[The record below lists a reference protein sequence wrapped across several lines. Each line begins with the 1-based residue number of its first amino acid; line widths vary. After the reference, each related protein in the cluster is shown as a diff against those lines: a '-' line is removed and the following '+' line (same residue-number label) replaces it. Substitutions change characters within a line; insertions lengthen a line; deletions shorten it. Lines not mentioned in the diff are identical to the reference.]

1 MRIEKGQVAVVT
13 GAGGGIGRCI
23 VQNLASKGVNL
34 ALVDINAETLK
45 ATQESIATSGVN
57 STIHETNITSE
68 EQMQKLVED
77 VLAAHGGV
85 HILINNAG
93 ITIQKSFENHSIQDW
108 QRMIDINL
116 WGVIY
121 GCKFF
126 LPALK
131 ASAEKGGAHIVN
143 LSSMAAF
150 VGLPMQSSYCAV
162 KAGVHLLSESLWSEL
177 HDYNIGVTSVHPG
190 AVKTDIIKATL
201 QESDNVAQA
210 QKNYEFAQR
219 IGATPEHAAERIV
232 GAIANNRARIRIG
245 KDSVILDIL
254 KRLLPKGILKPMIK
268 VYRDTK

>member
-190 AVKTDIIKATL
+190 AVKTD
-201 QESDNVAQA
+201 